1 MVRCFGEALTLNL
14 KAAPRNKEGTTKPQY
29 THTHT
34 QNQKTMQ
41 FPCRFHQVAQH
52 DVTFLKVS
60 HRSVANQSSTAF
72 SSRNSVQGTQVRS
85 CHSGCSRF
93 KGD

>member
-29 THTHT
+29 TH
-34 QNQKTMQ
+34 KTKKQ
-41 FPCRFHQVAQH
+41 CRFHQVAQH

-93 KGD
+93 KED